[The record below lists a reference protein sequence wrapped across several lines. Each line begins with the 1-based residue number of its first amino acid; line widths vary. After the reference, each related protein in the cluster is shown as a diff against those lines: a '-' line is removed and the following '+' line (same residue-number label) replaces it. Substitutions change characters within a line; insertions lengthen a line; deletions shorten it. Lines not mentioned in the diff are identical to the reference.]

1 MSRPTIRWPWETSW
15 RSRASRLAARP
26 MLRIRVQRAATLPP
40 PPSAQP
46 PSWPRTVRV
55 TAKAGSVNLP
65 VHAMACIFSD
75 CPKSRGGMMMVD
87 LVDAAPD
94 RASRAWPVKVL
105 WSKEKDK
112 WAKHG
117 HLTSG
122 FGALAAGLDLK
133 AGGTLELVRDR
144 QRGWGWAGAA
154 AGARPGGAGGSR
166 HRRLQWWCLKASGE
180 ARRRRERA
188 GGHAKRG
195 RCEVETTHQHYTPT
209 PTRALPLTPSPSSA
223 R

>member
-105 WSKEKDK
+105 WSKKRQVGETR
-112 WAKHG
+112 ASYVGVRRPGGRPRPQGRRHA
-117 HLTSG
+117 
-122 FGALAAGLDLK
+122 GAG
-133 AGGTLELVRDR
+133 AGG